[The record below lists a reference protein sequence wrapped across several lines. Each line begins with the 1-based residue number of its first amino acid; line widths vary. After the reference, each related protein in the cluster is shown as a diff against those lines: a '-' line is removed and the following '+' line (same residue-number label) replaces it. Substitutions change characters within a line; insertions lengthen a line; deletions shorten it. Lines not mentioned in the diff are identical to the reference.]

1 MRKPL
6 VVSPEALRRLTELPR
21 PSRDLCQDAIFAV
34 VEAFGRP
41 HTHLGLGIRKLKP
54 SLFECRAGLNLRIL
68 FRDRPDSLCITFIGT
83 HDEVQKELRSGKH
96 D

>member
-6 VVSPEALRRLTELPR
+6 VVSPEALRTLAELPR
-21 PSRDLCQDAIFAV
+21 ASRDLCQDAVFAV

-41 HTHLGLGIRKLKP
+41 HMHLGLGIRKLKP

-68 FRDRPDSLCITFIGT
+68 FRDRADGLYITFIGT
-83 HDEVQKELRSGKH
+83 HDEVQKELRSGKYG
-96 D
+96 

>member
-1 MRKPL
+1 M
-6 VVSPEALRRLTELPR
+6 
-21 PSRDLCQDAIFAV
+21 
-34 VEAFGRP
+34 
-41 HTHLGLGIRKLKP
+41 HLGLGIRKLKP

-83 HDEVQKELRSGKH
+83 HDEVQKEIKTGKY